1 MTPGTLRHRTTH
13 MDRQPSPTQ
22 AASPGRRTRP
32 GHWFLILVTAAV
44 LALASDLRLPTG
56 TGTSA
61 EIGGPFALLLAA
73 STDLGPARGDHI
85 QLTATLH
92 DRTSPDELIDWA
104 DAHDL
109 NVRWQPGDDWAIVEG
124 GAESV
129 SRALEVEIH
138 DYRGQRGQEFYASPQ
153 QPEVPPRLRTE
164 VTELGRIL
172 SYTPHH
178 TSRPD
183 ILPLDV
189 PDRGL
194 TPTALL
200 TTYNAAALARD
211 GFTGKGTT
219 IVIFA
224 FNGYDQD
231 DLDKFAT
238 TFGLPTFTPTL
249 VGDHL
254 PEPYGETTMD
264 LEVAHAIAP
273 DARKVVVNARPT
285 VQGDGGYE
293 KIGQMLEDTDRQFPG
308 AVWSLSIGW
317 GCDKL
322 VTAADLAPVRSALSN
337 AHSHGTTAFNASGD
351 LAGLECKGG
360 DDWDS
365 PPGQS
370 DIGLDSVASLPEMTS
385 VGGTT
390 LSTDAKG
397 VWLAEQAWFDVPLSQ
412 GTGGGLSS
420 LFDLPPWQR
429 DAATQVLPDRNTGK
443 RMTPDIS
450 AVADPFTGVKIVLN
464 GDTVVG
470 GGTSQSAPIMAGLA
484 AVMTQFLKANGGRE
498 IGDINPLLYQIAEGA
513 PLPAFRDVTLGGNA
527 VDTAGPGFDL
537 VSGLGTPDVDNL
549 ARNLLVLQRIS
560 Q

>member
-1 MTPGTLRHRTTH
+1 M
-13 MDRQPSPTQ
+13 
-22 AASPGRRTRP
+22 
-32 GHWFLILVTAAV
+32 ILVAAAV
-44 LALASDLRLPTG
+44 LMLASDLRLPTG
-56 TGTSA
+56 AGTAA

-73 STDLGPARGDHI
+73 STDLGPARGHHV
-85 QLTATLH
+85 QLTASLR
-92 DRTSPDELIDWA
+92 DPTSPDELIDWA
-104 DAHDL
+104 GKHDL
-109 NVRWQPGDDWAIVEG
+109 SVRWQPGDDWAIVEG
-124 GAESV
+124 APESV
-129 SRALEVEIH
+129 SRALEVEVH

-153 QPEVPPRLRTE
+153 QPEVPPALRTE
-164 VTELGRIL
+164 ITELGRIL

-178 TSRPD
+178 ESRPD

-194 TPTALL
+194 TPASLL
-200 TTYNAAALARD
+200 TTYNAAGLARN

-219 IVIFA
+219 VVVFA
-224 FNGYDQD
+224 FNGFAQS
-231 DLDKFAT
+231 DLDTFST
-238 TFGLPTFTPTL
+238 TFGLPKFTPTII
-249 VGDHL
+249 GDAL

-273 DARKVVVNARPT
+273 DAKKVVVNARPT
-285 VQGDGGYE
+285 VQGDGPFE

-308 AVWSLSIGW
+308 AIWSFSIGW

-322 VTAADLAPVRSALSN
+322 LTAADLAPIRSALAN

-365 PPGQS
+365 PPGQA
-370 DIGLDSVASLPEMTS
+370 DIGLDSISSLPEMTS

-390 LSTDAKG
+390 LSTDANG

-429 DAATQVLPDRNTGK
+429 EASTQVAPERNTGK

-513 PLPAFRDVTLGGNA
+513 PFPAFRDVTLGGNA

-537 VSGLGTPDVDNL
+537 VSGLGTPDVENL
-549 ARNLLVLQRIS
+549 ARNLLVLQRVNP
-560 Q
+560 

>member
-1 MTPGTLRHRTTH
+1 M
-13 MDRQPSPTQ
+13 PSPTV
-22 AASPGRRTRP
+22 AALPGRRTRP
-32 GHWFLILVTAAV
+32 GHWFLILVAAAV
-44 LALASDLRLPTG
+44 LMVASDLRLPTG
-56 TGTSA
+56 AGTAA

-73 STDLGPARGDHI
+73 STDLGPAHGHHV
-85 QLTATLH
+85 QLTASLR
-92 DRTSPDELIDWA
+92 DPTSPDALIDWA
-104 DAHDL
+104 GEHGL
-109 NVRWQPGDDWAIVEG
+109 SVRWQPGDDWAIVEG
-124 GAESV
+124 GPESV
-129 SRALEVEIH
+129 SRALEVEVH

-153 QPEVPPRLRTE
+153 QPEVPPTLRNE

-178 TSRPD
+178 ESRPD

-194 TPTALL
+194 TPNALL
-200 TTYNAAALARD
+200 TTYNASKLAAA

-224 FNGYDQD
+224 FNGYDQT
-231 DLDKFAT
+231 DLDTFAT
-238 TFGLPTFTPTL
+238 TFNLPRFTPE
-249 VGDHL
+249 VIGDQLAVAH
-254 PEPYGETTMD
+254 GETTMD

-285 VQGDGGYE
+285 VQGDGTFE
-293 KIGQMLEDTDRQFPG
+293 KIGQLLEDTDRQFPG
-308 AVWSLSIGW
+308 AIWSFSIGW

-322 VTAADLAPVRSALSN
+322 LTAADLAPIRSALAD

-365 PPGQS
+365 PPGQA
-370 DIGLDSVASLPEMTS
+370 DVGLDSVSSLPEMTS

-390 LSTDAKG
+390 LSTDPKG

-412 GTGGGLSS
+412 GTGGGVSS
-420 LFDLPPWQR
+420 LFDLPPWQQV
-429 DAATQVLPDRNTGK
+429 AATQVAPERNTGK
-443 RMTPDIS
+443 RLTPDIS

-464 GDTVVG
+464 NDVVVG
-470 GGTSQSAPIMAGLA
+470 GGTSQSAPIMAGLT

-549 ARNLLVLQRIS
+549 ARNLLALQRIS

>member
-1 MTPGTLRHRTTH
+1 L
-13 MDRQPSPTQ
+13 
-22 AASPGRRTRP
+22 
-32 GHWFLILVTAAV
+32 FLILVVAAV

-56 TGTSA
+56 PGTAA

-73 STDLGPARGDHI
+73 STDLGPARGDHV
-85 QLTATLH
+85 QLTATLQK
-92 DRTSPDELIDWA
+92 RTSPDALIDWA
-104 DAHDL
+104 GEHGL
-109 NVRWQPGDDWAIVEG
+109 SVRWQPGDDWAIVEG
-124 GAESV
+124 GPERV
-129 SRALEVEIH
+129 SRALEVEVH

-153 QPEVPPRLRTE
+153 QPEVPPPLRTE

-194 TPTALL
+194 TPNALL
-200 TTYNAAALARD
+200 TTYNAAGLARS
-211 GFTGKGTT
+211 GFTGKGIT

-224 FNGYDQD
+224 FNGYAQS
-231 DLDKFAT
+231 DLDTFAT
-238 TFGLPTFTPTL
+238 TFGLPKFTPTL
-249 VGDHL
+249 VGNQL

-273 DARKVVVNARPT
+273 DAQKVVVNARPT
-285 VQGDGGYE
+285 VEGDGGYE

-308 AVWSLSIGW
+308 AVWSFSIGW

-322 VTAADLAPVRSALSN
+322 LTAADLAPVRSALAD
-337 AHSHGTTAFNASGD
+337 AHSHGTTAFDASGD

-390 LSTDAKG
+390 LSTDTNG

-412 GTGGGLSS
+412 GTGGGVSS
-420 LFDLPPWQR
+420 LFDLPPWQQV
-429 DAATQVLPDRNTGK
+429 ASTQVAPERNTGK
-443 RMTPDIS
+443 RLTPDIS

-484 AVMTQFLKANGGRE
+484 AVMNQFLIANGGRA
-498 IGDINPLLYQIAEGA
+498 IGDINPLLYRMAQGA
-513 PLPAFRDVTLGGNA
+513 MLPGFRDVTLGGNA

-549 ARNLLVLQRIS
+549 ARNLLVLQKAT

>member
-1 MTPGTLRHRTTH
+1 MTPETLRHRSTR
-13 MDRQPSPTQ
+13 MVRMPSHTVT
-22 AASPGRRTRP
+22 ALPGRHTRP
-32 GHWFLILVTAAV
+32 GHWFLILVAAAV
-44 LALASDLRLPTG
+44 LMLASDLRLPKGAG
-56 TGTSA
+56 TAA

-73 STDLGPARGDHI
+73 STDLGPARGDHV
-85 QLTATLH
+85 QLTAALQ
-92 DRTSPDELIDWA
+92 RPTSPDALIDWA
-104 DAHDL
+104 GEHGL
-109 NVRWQPGDDWAIVEG
+109 SVRWQPGEDWAIVEG
-124 GAESV
+124 GPESV
-129 SRALEVEIH
+129 SRALEVEVH

-153 QPEVPPRLRTE
+153 QPEVPPTLRTE

-178 TSRPD
+178 ESRPH

-189 PDRGL
+189 PDQGL
-194 TPTALL
+194 TPAALL
-200 TTYNAAALARD
+200 TTYNAAGLARN

-224 FNGYDQD
+224 FNGFAQS
-231 DLDKFAT
+231 DLDTFST
-238 TFGLPTFTPTL
+238 TFGLPKITPTL
-249 VGDHL
+249 VGDTL

-273 DARKVVVNARPT
+273 DAQKVVVNARPT
-285 VQGDGGYE
+285 VQGDGGYV
-293 KIGQMLEDTDRQFPG
+293 KIGQMLEDTERQFPG
-308 AVWSLSIGW
+308 AIWSFSIGW

-322 VTAADLAPVRSALSN
+322 ATAADLAPVRSAVSD
-337 AHSHGTTAFNASGD
+337 AHASGTTAFDASGD

-365 PPGQS
+365 PPGQA
-370 DIGLDSVASLPEMTS
+370 DVGLDSVASLPEMTS

-390 LSTDAKG
+390 LSTDNRG

-420 LFDLPPWQR
+420 LFDMPPWQR
-429 DAATQVLPDRNTGK
+429 EASTQVVPERDTGK

-470 GGTSQSAPIMAGLA
+470 GGTSQSAPIMAGLT

-498 IGDINPLLYQIAEGA
+498 IGDINPLLYQIAAGA
-513 PLPAFRDVTLGGNA
+513 PFPAFRDVTLGGNA

-537 VSGLGTPDVDNL
+537 VSGLGTPDVENL
-549 ARNLLVLQRIS
+549 ARNLLVLQRVTP
-560 Q
+560 

>member
-1 MTPGTLRHRTTH
+1 M
-13 MDRQPSPTQ
+13 PSPTV
-22 AASPGRRTRP
+22 AALPGRHTRP

-44 LALASDLRLPTG
+44 LLLASDLRLPPGAG
-56 TGTSA
+56 TAA

-73 STDLGPARGDHI
+73 STDLGPARGDHV

-92 DRTSPDELIDWA
+92 DATSPDALIGWA
-104 DAHDL
+104 GEHGL
-109 NVRWQPGDDWAIVEG
+109 SVRWQPGDDWAIVEG
-124 GAESV
+124 GPESV
-129 SRALEVEIH
+129 SRALEVEVH

-153 QPEVPPRLRTE
+153 QPEVPPTLRTE

-178 TSRPD
+178 TSRPA

-200 TTYNAAALARD
+200 TTYNVAGLARD

-224 FNGYDQD
+224 FNGYDQT

-238 TFGLPTFTPTL
+238 TFGLPKFTPTL
-249 VGDHL
+249 VGNQL

-273 DARKVVVNARPT
+273 DAQKIVVNARPT
-285 VQGDGGYE
+285 VEGDGGYV
-293 KIGQMLEDTDRQFPG
+293 KIGQMLEDTNRQFPG
-308 AVWSLSIGW
+308 AVWSFSIGW

-322 VTAADLAPVRSALSN
+322 LTAADLAPIRSALAD
-337 AHSHGTTAFNASGD
+337 AHSRGTTAFNASGD

-390 LSTDAKG
+390 LSTDTNG

-412 GTGGGLSS
+412 GTGGGLSA

-429 DAATQVLPDRNTGK
+429 VASTQVAPERNTGK

-484 AVMTQFLKANGGRE
+484 AVMNQFLIANGGRA
-498 IGDINPLLYQIAEGA
+498 IGDINPLLYRIAQGA
-513 PLPAFRDVTLGGNA
+513 PFPAFRDVTLGGNA

-549 ARNLLVLQRIS
+549 ARNLLVLQKAT

>member
-1 MTPGTLRHRTTH
+1 
-13 MDRQPSPTQ
+13 
-22 AASPGRRTRP
+22 
-32 GHWFLILVTAAV
+32 
-44 LALASDLRLPTG
+44 
-56 TGTSA
+56 
-61 EIGGPFALLLAA
+61 
-73 STDLGPARGDHI
+73 
-85 QLTATLH
+85 
-92 DRTSPDELIDWA
+92 
-104 DAHDL
+104 
-109 NVRWQPGDDWAIVEG
+109 
-124 GAESV
+124 
-129 SRALEVEIH
+129 LEVEVH

-153 QPEVPPRLRTE
+153 QPEVPPTLRTE

-178 TSRPD
+178 ESRPD

-194 TPTALL
+194 TPAALL
-200 TTYNAAALARD
+200 TTYNAAGLARS

-224 FNGYDQD
+224 FNGYAQS
-231 DLDKFAT
+231 DLDTFAT
-238 TFGLPTFTPTL
+238 TFGLPKFTPTL
-249 VGDHL
+249 VGDQL

-273 DARKVVVNARPT
+273 DAQKVVVNARPT
-285 VQGDGGYE
+285 VQGDGGYV
-293 KIGQMLEDTDRQFPG
+293 KIGQMLEDTERQFPG
-308 AVWSLSIGW
+308 AVWSFSIGW

-322 VTAADLAPVRSALSN
+322 LTAADLAPVRSALAD
-337 AHSHGTTAFNASGD
+337 AHSHGTTAFDASGD

-365 PPGQS
+365 PPGQA
-370 DIGLDSVASLPEMTS
+370 DVGLDSVASLPEMTS

-390 LSTDAKG
+390 LSTDTNG

-412 GTGGGLSS
+412 GTGGGVSS
-420 LFDLPPWQR
+420 LFDLPPWQQV
-429 DAATQVLPDRNTGK
+429 AATQVAPERNTGK

-484 AVMTQFLKANGGRE
+484 AVMNQFLIANGGRA
-498 IGDINPLLYQIAEGA
+498 IGDINPLLYRMAQGA
-513 PLPAFRDVTLGGNA
+513 MLPGFRDVTLGGNA